1 MVIGLIVSP
10 LKNFDMGDIIE
21 QDAVESVNLSLL
33 EEYISSKE
41 RVVFLV
47 VCV

>member
-1 MVIGLIVSP
+1 MVIGLIFT
-10 LKNFDMGDIIE
+10 LQNFDMGDIIE

>member
-1 MVIGLIVSP
+1 MVIRLIFT
-10 LKNFDMGDIIE
+10 LQNFDMGDIIE

-41 RVVFLV
+41 RVIFSV